1 MITRLAVVGCG
12 QIAEAHCKAIA
23 ALAQAELHT
32 AVDSDLDRARD
43 TAQRHGA
50 PHTTA
55 DYGDVLQDGDID
67 AVVLCLPHD
76 LHAPFAIRAAEA
88 GKHILVE
95 KPMALHEHEAQ
106 AMVDAAEAR
115 GVQLSIGQSSRCIPS
130 YWKAREI
137 IASGAIGRVV
147 NVLHQRLHYIEAL
160 STDWRRDLDA
170 CGGLYLPIFGSHDI
184 DAILW
189 ILGALPRRIWSS
201 LLSSGHLSAGDS
213 DGVVGMELASGAIA
227 SLTFALRCRHQRL
240 ETLFVGERGHLRL
253 ERNAVW
259 LNGEA
264 VELDTSEEAFTRQM
278 RLFVEALQAGSAVPA
293 CGREVL
299 AVVRA
304 IELARRAHTSGQA
317 QCFK

>member
-1 MITRLAVVGCG
+1 MTTRLAVVGCG

-23 ALAQAELHT
+23 TLAQAELHT
-32 AVDSDLDRARD
+32 AVDSDLGRARD
-43 TAQRHGA
+43 TAQRYGA
-50 PHTTA
+50 SRATA

-67 AVVLCLPHD
+67 VVVLCLPHD
-76 LHAPFAIRAAEA
+76 LHAPFAIHAAEA

-95 KPMALHEHEAQ
+95 KPMALNESEAQ
-106 AMVDAAEAR
+106 AMIDAAEVH

-130 YWKAREI
+130 FWKARELI
-137 IASGAIGRVV
+137 SSEAIGRVV
-147 NVLHQRLHYIEAL
+147 NVLHQRLHYVEAL

-189 ILGALPRRIWSS
+189 ILDTQPRRVWSS

-227 SLTFALRCRHQRL
+227 SLAFALRCRQQRL
-240 ETLFVGERGHLRL
+240 ETLFVGERGYLRL
-253 ERNAVW
+253 ERSAVW

-278 RLFVEALQAGSAVPA
+278 RLFVEALQKGKAVPA
-293 CGREVL
+293 CGRDVL
-299 AVVRA
+299 AVVRTLD
-304 IELARRAHTSGQA
+304 LAKRAHTSGQV
-317 QCFK
+317 QPF